1 MNVKIKKL
9 SDEAQIPT
17 YAKPGDVGMD
27 VYATRKWID
36 EYGNVCYGTD
46 LAFELPEGYAMF
58 IFPRSS
64 ISKYSLSLCNSV
76 GILDSGYRGELI
88 FKFKPTLYYGSIQ
101 NDPEHEDEIGIITDD
116 VDDNTVCVIPGEN
129 PYINSKIMYYDY
141 DHYEVGDKIGQIVIM
156 PYPQINFVEVDELSD
171 TERGKGGFGSTGK

>member
-9 SDEAQIPT
+9 SDKAQIPT
-17 YAKPGDVGMD
+17 YAKPGDAGMD

-64 ISKYSLSLCNSV
+64 VSKYTLSLCNSV

-88 FKFKPTLYYGSIQ
+88 FKFRPTLVYGAIE
-101 NDPEHEDEIGIITDD
+101 NIEDNEDEIGFVTDD
-116 VDDNTVCVIPGEN
+116 IDDNTVCVIPGDN
-129 PYINSKIMYYDY
+129 PYINSGVLYYDY
-141 DHYEVGDKIGQIVIM
+141 LHYNVGDKVGQIVIM
-156 PYPQINFVEVDELSD
+156 PYPQIQFEEVNELEES
-171 TERGKGGFGSTGK
+171 ERGTGGFGSSGK